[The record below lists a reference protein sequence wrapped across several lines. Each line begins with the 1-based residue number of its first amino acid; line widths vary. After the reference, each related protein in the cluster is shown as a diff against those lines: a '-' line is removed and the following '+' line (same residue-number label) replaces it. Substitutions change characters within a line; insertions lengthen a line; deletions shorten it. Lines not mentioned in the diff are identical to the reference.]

1 MCESLVKD
9 KLMSPTNATVTPF
22 AMKRD
27 PTTRAFVGRGQAA
40 SPNPLSVPITHRFV
54 CLIDPDGSGNG
65 RAVFR
70 SSNPELYDEIVRL
83 GGL

>member
-9 KLMSPTNATVTPF
+9 KLMSPTTATFAPF

-27 PTTRAFVGRGQAA
+27 PTTRAFVGRGQATA
-40 SPNPLSVPITHRFV
+40 PNPLGVPITHRFV
-54 CLIDPDGSGNG
+54 CLVDPDRSAGK
-65 RAVFR
+65 AILR